1 MSSGSVI
8 ATILRHD
15 RKTGSHK
22 LALVRSL
29 NDLALGYPQLGE
41 GARAVAIPLR
51 YLAESWIA
59 YYWPFMGDLPILQG
73 RVPAHK
79 NDLSFRPALTRV
91 RQEWE
96 QQMGSARP
104 SDGFYL
110 VGRMRAAPRGAV
122 RVGNPEL
129 YRAYQAAVRAILPAL
144 QQPIQYAGPGHW
156 AVFPRPQ
163 KWADLRQDQGILG
176 FPGVEDSDTCLV
188 VQAGLWQELLEL
200 SLWIE
205 ALCIHEWSLFTA
217 HLNQMD
223 RGQIYTLL
231 TDHPASRQ
239 PLTWE
244 RHQIGLLMAEGH
256 HFVCPWTGKKLNH
269 EAWDVDHLIPIAV
282 YPTEE
287 MWNLLPADRSFNQH
301 KKRDRLPSW
310 ERLVAALPRLVQ
322 GYRLYQTS
330 PDLGEVLWRDAS
342 GRFPLVGSRREA
354 AEEIGQRVVHLIETV
369 AESRNIPRFG

>member
-1 MSSGSVI
+1 MTPDRVI

-29 NDLALGYPQLGE
+29 NDLALGYPQLGQE
-41 GARAVAIPLR
+41 ARAVAVPLR

-59 YYWPFMGDLPILQG
+59 YYWPFMGDQPILQG
-73 RVPAHK
+73 RMPAHK
-79 NDLSFRPALTRV
+79 NDLSFRPALTRL
-91 RQEWE
+91 RQAW
-96 QQMGSARP
+96 QKQMGHSRP

-110 VGRMRAAPRGAV
+110 VGRMRAVHRGKMLE
-122 RVGNPEL
+122 GDPEL
-129 YRAYQAAVRAILPAL
+129 YGLYHAAVKAVLPAL

-156 AVFPRPQ
+156 SVFPRTQ
-163 KWADLRQDQGILG
+163 KWADLRQQAEIRG
-176 FPGVEDSDTCLV
+176 FPGVQDSDVCLV
-188 VQAGLWQELLEL
+188 VAGELWQELLEL

-205 ALCIHEWSLFTA
+205 ALCIHEWSLFTES
-217 HLNQMD
+217 LTQID

-231 TDHPASRQ
+231 TDYPASRQ

-256 HFVCPWTGKKLNH
+256 RFVCPWTGKKLSH
-269 EAWDVDHLIPIAV
+269 EDWDVDHLIPVAV

-287 MWNLLPADRSFNQH
+287 MWNLLPADPLFNRH
-301 KKRDRLPSW
+301 KKRDRLPSR
-310 ERLVAALPRLVQ
+310 ERLSAALPRLVQ
-322 GYRLYQTS
+322 GYQLYQTS

-342 GRFPLVGSRREA
+342 RRFNLVGGRKEA
-354 AEEIGQRVVHLIETV
+354 AVEIGQRVAYLIETV
-369 AESRNIPRFG
+369 ADSRNIPRFE